1 MATSSETSSDIRCS
15 NIDGFRCD
23 ELEYIVFNII
33 YVSLKLH
40 LLLAISCILY
50 LFPYGMFLINIF
62 AILLTQTTTTLNA
75 QCISDFTGTSAAC
88 PLASGV
94 IALALEI
101 K

>member
-1 MATSSETSSDIRCS
+1 MLQVIHADIIRDVIRDIRCS
-15 NIDGFRCD
+15 NNDGFGCD
-23 ELEYIVFNII
+23 ELDYIVFNII

-40 LLLAISCILY
+40 LLVAMHVSHKYFHYIS
-50 LFPYGMFLINIF
+50 
-62 AILLTQTTTTLNA
+62 TQTTTTLNA